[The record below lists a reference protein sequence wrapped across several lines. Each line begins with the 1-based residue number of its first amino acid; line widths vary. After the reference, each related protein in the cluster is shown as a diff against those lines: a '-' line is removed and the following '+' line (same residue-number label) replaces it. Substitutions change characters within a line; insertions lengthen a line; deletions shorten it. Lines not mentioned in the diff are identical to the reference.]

1 MPGGVHEGEGRE
13 MLLIGKNI
21 KAARRAKG
29 MTQSQLAA
37 AAGTCEKMIWEYE
50 TDRVNPQLETAA
62 LLAGALG
69 ITLDEMIKRKETA

>member
-37 AAGTCEKMIWEYE
+37 AAGICEKMIWEYE
-50 TDRVNPQLETAA
+50 TGRVNPQLETAA